1 MLGYMLSFGLLVA
14 TILPLVTLLLLR
26 LRVSLALRTVR
37 GGRRTIAFLHPYCN
51 DGGGGER
58 VLWVAIRE
66 LLARAVIDPARWR
79 IVVYTGDPVS
89 DDEIRAHALRRF
101 GVAVPEQ
108 VEFVRLAGR
117 GWIEPKRYPVA
128 TLLGQAFGSLVL
140 AAEAIARVPPDV
152 LVDTTGLHFCLP
164 LLRAAGVPRL
174 ACYVHYPLISSD
186 MLGAVASRKAA
197 HNNASLFA
205 RFQATAA
212 LKLAYYH
219 VLVFLYRCAGRM
231 SDCTV
236 ANGSW
241 TAAHVRSLW
250 GVEVR
255 TVFPPC
261 DTRTLQLL
269 PLEPTDPTVVNR
281 GARRVGRDHLILSV
295 AQFRPEKDHQLQL
308 RAFARLLRAWR
319 RAGAPA
325 PRPQLVLAGA
335 VRHAA
340 DQARLD
346 ALQRLAARL
355 LGSEAQRTGAPVDD
369 PQVVRR
375 STSPKRTRMV
385 GRKSEGEGEGGA
397 EAQAVRAA
405 AQAAQA
411 AEAAEAAE
419 EDEGAPLDMLDAV
432 HFAPNLPYAE
442 LQGLLARAKV
452 GLHTM
457 WNEHFGI
464 GIVEML
470 AAGVVPVAH
479 NSGGP
484 ALDIIEDRRT
494 GRLATTEKEYADA
507 MEELLLTPGA
517 EPRRRAM
524 AAAGR
529 ASVATRFSEAA
540 FAEAMVEAMRPV
552 LA

>member
-1 MLGYMLSFGLLVA
+1 MLSFGLLVA

-261 DTRTLQLL
+261 DTHTLQLL
-269 PLEPTDPTVVNR
+269 PLEPTNPSGR
-281 GARRVGRDHLILSV
+281 LVGRDHLILSV

-346 ALQRLAARL
+346 ALHKLASLL
-355 LGSEAQRTGAPVDD
+355 LGSDAQRTGAAVDD

-375 STSPKRTRMV
+375 STSPRRIRMV
-385 GRKSEGEGEGGA
+385 GRKSEREGEGGA
-397 EAQAVRAA
+397 EAQAAA
-405 AQAAQA
+405 AQAAAAQA
-411 AEAAEAAE
+411 AAAE

-432 HFAPNLPYAE
+432 RFAPNLPYAE

-540 FAEAMVEAMRPV
+540 FADAMVEALRPV

>member
-1 MLGYMLSFGLLVA
+1 MLSFGLLVA

-261 DTRTLQLL
+261 DTHTLQLL
-269 PLEPTDPTVVNR
+269 PLEPTNPSGR
-281 GARRVGRDHLILSV
+281 LVGRDHLILSV

-346 ALQRLAARL
+346 ALHKLASLL
-355 LGSEAQRTGAPVDD
+355 LGSDTQRTGAAVDD

-375 STSPKRTRMV
+375 STSPRRIRMV
-385 GRKSEGEGEGGA
+385 GRKSEREGEGGA
-397 EAQAVRAA
+397 EAQAAA

-411 AEAAEAAE
+411 AAAQAAAAE

-432 HFAPNLPYAE
+432 RFAPNLPYAE

-464 GIVEML
+464 GVVGMM
-470 AAGVVPVAH
+470 AAGVVPVAP

-540 FAEAMVEAMRPV
+540 FADAMVEALRPV

>member
-1 MLGYMLSFGLLVA
+1 MLSFGLLVA

-261 DTRTLQLL
+261 DTHTLQLL
-269 PLEPTDPTVVNR
+269 PLEPTNPSGR
-281 GARRVGRDHLILSV
+281 LVGRDHLILSV

-346 ALQRLAARL
+346 ALHKLAALL
-355 LGSEAQRTGAPVDD
+355 LGSDAQRTGAAVDD

-375 STSPKRTRMV
+375 STSPRRIRMV
-385 GRKSEGEGEGGA
+385 GRKSEREGEGGA
-397 EAQAVRAA
+397 EAQAAA
-405 AQAAQA
+405 AQAA
-411 AEAAEAAE
+411 AAE

-432 HFAPNLPYAE
+432 RFAPNLPYAE

-540 FAEAMVEAMRPV
+540 FADAMVEALRPV

>member
-1 MLGYMLSFGLLVA
+1 MLSFGLLVA

-261 DTRTLQLL
+261 DTHTLQLL
-269 PLEPTDPTVVNR
+269 PLEPTNPSGR
-281 GARRVGRDHLILSV
+281 LVGRDHLILSV

-346 ALQRLAARL
+346 ALHKLASLL
-355 LGSEAQRTGAPVDD
+355 LGSDTQRTGAAVDD

-375 STSPKRTRMV
+375 STSPRRIRMV
-385 GRKSEGEGEGGA
+385 GRKSEREGAGGA
-397 EAQAVRAA
+397 EAQAAA

-411 AEAAEAAE
+411 AAAQAAAAE

-432 HFAPNLPYAE
+432 RFAPNLPYAE

-540 FAEAMVEAMRPV
+540 FAEAMVEALRPV

>member
-1 MLGYMLSFGLLVA
+1 MLSFGLLVA

-261 DTRTLQLL
+261 DTHTLQLL
-269 PLEPTDPTVVNR
+269 PLEPTNPSGR
-281 GARRVGRDHLILSV
+281 LVGRDHLILSV

-346 ALQRLAARL
+346 ALHKLASLL
-355 LGSEAQRTGAPVDD
+355 LGSDAQRTGAAVDD

-375 STSPKRTRMV
+375 STSPRRIRMV
-385 GRKSEGEGEGGA
+385 GRKSEREGEGGA
-397 EAQAVRAA
+397 EAQAAA
-405 AQAAQA
+405 AQAAAAQA
-411 AEAAEAAE
+411 AAAE

-432 HFAPNLPYAE
+432 RFAPNLPYAE

-529 ASVATRFSEAA
+529 ASVASRFSEAA
-540 FAEAMVEAMRPV
+540 FAEAMVEALRPV

>member
-1 MLGYMLSFGLLVA
+1 MLSFGLLVA

-261 DTRTLQLL
+261 DTHTLQLL
-269 PLEPTDPTVVNR
+269 PLEPTNPSGR
-281 GARRVGRDHLILSV
+281 LVGRDHLILSV

-346 ALQRLAARL
+346 ALHKLASLL
-355 LGSEAQRTGAPVDD
+355 LGSDAQRTGAAVDD

-375 STSPKRTRMV
+375 STSPRRIRMV
-385 GRKSEGEGEGGA
+385 GRKSEREGEGGA
-397 EAQAVRAA
+397 EAQAAA
-405 AQAAQA
+405 AQAA
-411 AEAAEAAE
+411 AAE

-432 HFAPNLPYAE
+432 RFAPNLPYAE

-540 FAEAMVEAMRPV
+540 FADAMVEALRPV

>member
-1 MLGYMLSFGLLVA
+1 MLSFGLLVA

-261 DTRTLQLL
+261 DTHTLQLL
-269 PLEPTDPTVVNR
+269 PLEPTNPSGR
-281 GARRVGRDHLILSV
+281 LVGRDHLILSV

-346 ALQRLAARL
+346 ALHKLAALL
-355 LGSEAQRTGAPVDD
+355 LGSDAQRTGAAVDD

-375 STSPKRTRMV
+375 STSPRRIRMV
-385 GRKSEGEGEGGA
+385 GRKSEREGEGGA
-397 EAQAVRAA
+397 EAQAAA
-405 AQAAQA
+405 AQAAAAQA
-411 AEAAEAAE
+411 AAAE

-432 HFAPNLPYAE
+432 RFAPNLPYAE

-524 AAAGR
+524 AAVGR

-540 FAEAMVEAMRPV
+540 FAEAMVEALRPV